1 MIHTVW
7 PLPIGTAL
15 RLFLSPP
22 ADALR
27 WRILRKGAD
36 DFSGPDDA
44 SAVVVYE
51 GDDKVVVD
59 TQFLK
64 NNVVA
69 FYRPYYWID
78 DAWVAGPTASG
89 TPVASYQDA
98 STDVQSIV
106 RQRLEE
112 GFAEEVRRKALHN
125 DLGYIQVFTAP
136 PQITSDLRL
145 PLVTVEL
152 LSETPPTRGLGED
165 MTASTDFQVIGG
177 ILRDSEGWL
186 AEVTLQ
192 IVCWSL
198 NPDERI
204 DLRKALRRIIVGNLP
219 VFDEAGM
226 VQVGLS
232 LQDADMMNNELGAPL
247 YQCVASFTCLAPVIV
262 QSETRT
268 ITGIE
273 SEIAE

>member
-36 DFSGPDDA
+36 DFSGPEDA

-51 GDDKVVVD
+51 GDDKVVLD
-59 TQFLK
+59 THFLK
-64 NNVVA
+64 NGVAA
-69 FYRPYYWID
+69 FYRPFYWID
-78 DAWVAGPTASG
+78 GAWVAGPTASG
-89 TPVASYQDA
+89 TPVASYVDA
-98 STDVQSIV
+98 STDVLTIV

-125 DLGYIQVFTAP
+125 DLGYVQVFTAP
-136 PQITSDLRL
+136 PQVSDNLRF

-152 LSETPPTRGLGED
+152 MSERPSERGIGED
-165 MTASTDFQVIGG
+165 VIGDEFDAIG
-177 ILRDSEGWL
+177 ADWGDNEGWL
-186 AEVTLQ
+186 ADVSLQ

-204 DLRKALRRIIVGNLP
+204 EIRKALRRLIVGNLP
-219 VFDEAGM
+219 VFDNAGM
-226 VQVGLS
+226 VRIGLDMS
-232 LQDADMMNNELGAPL
+232 DADMLNGEFGAPL
-247 YQCVASFTCLAPVIV
+247 YQCVATFTCQAPVIV
-262 QSETRT
+262 RSEVGS
-268 ITGIE
+268 ITDVE
-273 SEIAE
+273 VELAE